1 MVCLDF
7 VDFFDTL
14 GECHTARGDGDN
26 EGGRGAR
33 DTSPFFFSLPPP
45 FSLLNARAGGKR
57 GKGLCA
63 IGGGKI
69 REGMW
74 MDGSS

>member
-45 FSLLNARAGGKR
+45 FSLLNARAREEKEGR
-57 GKGLCA
+57 GCA
-63 IGGGKI
+63 QSVAEK
-69 REGMW
+69 
-74 MDGSS
+74 